1 VKCLISYHII
11 SYHIVSWPVSDKH
24 NGTQLSNVCV
34 EVRIQKKMECNR
46 VSVAQA
52 FHPSYSGGRD
62 QEDPGLKPAQVGS
75 LRDPILKIANTKQ
88 LVE

>member
-1 VKCLISYHII
+1 
-11 SYHIVSWPVSDKH
+11 
-24 NGTQLSNVCV
+24 
-34 EVRIQKKMECNR
+34 MECNR

-88 LVE
+88 LVEWLQQQSTFLASMMPWLQTPVLETNKQTKKTKETGI